1 MAVRPVF
8 EAIQNRH
15 QINADCHMLCLRKDT
30 AFAFFSGFSDQQKK
44 RSIRS
49 LHQAFLE
56 GNPNRKVLEIS
67 SRSEEVLG
75 VSLSAFHLML
85 HTAEGKEYT
94 VESAFQAGQ
103 VFENG
108 GPYRDLL
115 EASPR
120 AAKKDE
126 RLRTSGGIV
135 AFEYNGERFATEPK
149 TLFYNWIY
157 MNALAQSKALAAQ
170 ILEYDAFTDIEFNPQ
185 KSINCQ
191 AEAAAV
197 YVSLQRL
204 GLLEEAL
211 QSKEKFREIVYI
223 SKMD

>member
-1 MAVRPVF
+1 M
-8 EAIQNRH
+8 
-15 QINADCHMLCLRKDT
+15 
-30 AFAFFSGFSDQQKK
+30 
-44 RSIRS
+44 
-49 LHQAFLE
+49 
-56 GNPNRKVLEIS
+56 
-67 SRSEEVLG
+67 G

-94 VESAFQAGQ
+94 VESAFQAGK

>member
-1 MAVRPVF
+1 
-8 EAIQNRH
+8 
-15 QINADCHMLCLRKDT
+15 MLCLRKDT

-67 SRSEEVLG
+67 SRSEEELG

-94 VESAFQAGQ
+94 VESAFQAGK

-120 AAKKDE
+120 AATKDE
-126 RLRTSGGIV
+126 RLR
-135 AFEYNGERFATEPK
+135 
-149 TLFYNWIY
+149 IY

>member
-15 QINADCHMLCLRKDT
+15 QINADCHTLCLRKDT

-85 HTAEGKEYT
+85 HI
-94 VESAFQAGQ
+94 
-103 VFENG
+103 
-108 GPYRDLL
+108 R
-115 EASPR
+115 
-120 AAKKDE
+120 
-126 RLRTSGGIV
+126 I
-135 AFEYNGERFATEPK
+135 
-149 TLFYNWIY
+149 LFCKYI
-157 MNALAQSKALAAQ
+157 LICQ
-170 ILEYDAFTDIEFNPQ
+170 I
-185 KSINCQ
+185 C
-191 AEAAAV
+191 
-197 YVSLQRL
+197 L
-204 GLLEEAL
+204 GLLI
-211 QSKEKFREIVYI
+211 QKEYQKV
-223 SKMD
+223 